1 MSKLSNEAKSICNAI
16 TEKHGLLLSKNKQL
30 KDWVS
35 EQASEW
41 KSKVRRYLD
50 VHNPFYDEKHRTF
63 LNESSS
69 FNISNFNLL
78 LKNYKQIAQ
87 KNKKPVSS
95 FWDTEVR
102 KFKQRT
108 KKQAIQKETINDLAN
123 SFTLLYKE
131 REKLVDQLYNTWE
144 LQKIAELRSEFIN
157 QLFEKLEEIEKLY
170 GYVESLGLDPGLF
183 LDFSSGSLTSLPFD
197 DIKKWLEYLKNDK
210 GVQSLLDI
218 MGRIHLAKQSE
229 KIELINQT
237 FSEEVIIPDANSKE
251 EIVGITLGKDIEHA
265 IPGELAL
272 MADPDTS
279 ILFDLKYIESN
290 LLCFDLEGTQT
301 KNNEYEVEVETTVL
315 EDENKGPL
323 IICVDTSGSMQGA
336 PETIAKAVTLLMT
349 SKAKKNDRACY
360 LINFSTG
367 ISTLDLSNDFNMERL
382 ISFLKM
388 SFYGGTDVAPA
399 ISHGL
404 SLMESGSYKD
414 ADMLI
419 ISDFIMADLPKKII
433 KDMEELRDKG
443 NKFNSLVVDNSFM
456 EHRLRTLFD
465 HEWVYNPNTSSVAEL
480 LGFEHKIANSNS

>member
-1 MSKLSNEAKSICNAI
+1 MSKLSIEAKSICYEI
-16 TEKHGLLLSKNKQL
+16 TEKHGQLLSKSKQL

-41 KSKVRRYLD
+41 KTRVKRYLD

-63 LNESSS
+63 TNKSSS
-69 FNISNFNLL
+69 FDITNFNLL

-87 KNKKPVSS
+87 ENKKPVSS
-95 FWDTEVR
+95 FWDTEIR
-102 KFKQRT
+102 KFKQTT
-108 KKQAIQKETINDLAN
+108 KNQAIQKETINDLTN
-123 SFTLLYKE
+123 SFTLLHKE
-131 REKLVDQLYNTWE
+131 RDKLVDQLYSAWE
-144 LQKIAELRSEFIN
+144 LQKIAELRSEFIK

-170 GYVESLGLDPGLF
+170 DYVETLGLEPGLF
-183 LDFSSGSLTSLPFD
+183 LNFSSGSLISLPLD

-218 MGRIHLAKQSE
+218 MGRIHIAKQSE
-229 KIELINQT
+229 KIERINQT
-237 FSEEVIIPDANSKE
+237 FSEEVIIPDVNSKE

-265 IPGELAL
+265 IPSELAL

-323 IICVDTSGSMQGA
+323 IICVDTSGSMQGS

-349 SKAKKNDRACY
+349 SKAKQNNRACY

-367 ISTLDLSNDFNMERL
+367 ISTLDLSNDFNMEKL

-419 ISDFIMADLPKKII
+419 ISDFIMADLPHAII
-433 KDMEELRDKG
+433 KDMEKQRSKG
-443 NKFNSLVVDNSFM
+443 NKFNSLVVDTSFM
-456 EHRLRTLFD
+456 EHRLKSIFD
-465 HEWVYNPNTSSVAEL
+465 HEWVYNPETSSISEL
-480 LGFEHKIANSNS
+480 LGFEQRIGNKV